1 MLIDWLDP
9 GQKFLFFGKACCY
22 GQCPLMFNIFSDLPP
37 LKFRMGIWYQKWW
50 FSNMALFWVSVLNF
64 GGVSQLMS
72 IWKPSPWHTLVFV
85 KAREHGNSAQRGRC
99 GSGVGR
105 IVMSRDV
112 TPRGCECMG
121 HFQVGEVLQ
130 FHQTRIQC
138 IVSSLTC
145 ISLYFLCLLLFRY
158 IYIYIWWLYKQIKK
172 CIYPG
177 WGDVSTDDTYC
188 LFISLGERCACL
200 PRAP

>member
-1 MLIDWLDP
+1 M
-9 GQKFLFFGKACCY
+9 
-22 GQCPLMFNIFSDLPP
+22 
-37 LKFRMGIWYQKWW
+37 
-50 FSNMALFWVSVLNF
+50 
-64 GGVSQLMS
+64 
-72 IWKPSPWHTLVFV
+72 

-138 IVSSLTC
+138 IVSSLHVLVY
-145 ISLYFLCLLLFRY
+145 IFLCVYIYKFY
-158 IYIYIWWLYKQIKK
+158 IYIYILYIF
-172 CIYPG
+172 
-177 WGDVSTDDTYC
+177 DDYTSKSRNVFTQNEVMSVQVILIVC
-188 LFISLGERCACL
+188 LFRWEND
-200 PRAP
+200 APAFQEHHRSPCWSAFF